1 MGWRGRNK
9 SENLIQISFYFSTNI
24 ICNFQFTKTSHM
36 SMQELNKSVEVEE
49 NLKNTL

>member
-24 ICNFQFTKTSHM
+24 ICNFQFTKTYM
-36 SMQELNKSVEVEE
+36 SMQELKKSIEVEE
-49 NLKNTL
+49 NLKNTP

>member
-24 ICNFQFTKTSHM
+24 ICNFQLTKAYM
-36 SMQELNKSVEVEE
+36 SMQELNKSIEVEE
-49 NLKNTL
+49 NLKNTP